1 MNPQPEE
8 HWRRHLQNLEAE
20 INFKSVDV
28 GQPPKNTQNSQ
39 SVFLNFRSR
48 LARLQLWFKNL
59 NRTSKLIVAG
69 VGVLLGFAMVQAVL
83 KLVASVITVALLIFL
98 VYLGYKFFVSGSLE
112 KKQ

>member
-48 LARLQLWFKNL
+48 LARLQLWFNNL

>member
-39 SVFLNFRSR
+39 SVFLNFRYR
-48 LARLQLWFKNL
+48 LARLQLWFNNL
-59 NRTSKLIVAG
+59 NRTGKLIVAG